1 MTACRTSCG
10 EATVSFKHIER
21 LFPFGHFRD
30 SVRAILLLLLLFS
43 TDVRPSPLDYFSC
56 RAFTQTSKIDH
67 ISACSMRNTM
77 EVQTGPL
84 TQKRILSVPCPVCR
98 AKPKE
103 KCTLTT
109 GHPSD
114 KTHLDRGL
122 AAAKAPPPASSVRAA
137 LRSVRT
143 LTGHGLRVL
152 FHHK

>member
-1 MTACRTSCG
+1 M
-10 EATVSFKHIER
+10 
-21 LFPFGHFRD
+21 
-30 SVRAILLLLLLFS
+30 
-43 TDVRPSPLDYFSC
+43 RPSPLDFLSY
-56 RAFTQTSKIDH
+56 RAFAQESKIDH
-67 ISACSMRNTM
+67 IYACPMGNTM

-84 TQKRILSVPCPVCR
+84 TQRRILSVPCPVCR

-114 KTHLDRGL
+114 KTHLDRSV
-122 AAAKAPPPASSVRAA
+122 AAAKAPPPESSVRAA
-137 LRSVRT
+137 LRSLRT